1 MMDEMTIRFARINF
15 ELATDECTPVDI
27 DAWMEVLD
35 DAVNWADSPD
45 YKLFF
50 NQALSVIGVSIPVSP
65 GEIELLEAGAAL
77 GTVKLEVVLSELKF
91 ENLWLSVQ
99 NQDTDVISAR

>member
-15 ELATDECTPVDI
+15 ELAADECTPEDI

-35 DAVNWADSPD
+35 DAVNWADTQD

-65 GEIELLEAGAAL
+65 VEIGLLEAGAAL
-77 GTVKLEVVLSELKF
+77 GTIKLEVVLSELKF

-99 NQDTDVISAR
+99 DQDTDVISAR